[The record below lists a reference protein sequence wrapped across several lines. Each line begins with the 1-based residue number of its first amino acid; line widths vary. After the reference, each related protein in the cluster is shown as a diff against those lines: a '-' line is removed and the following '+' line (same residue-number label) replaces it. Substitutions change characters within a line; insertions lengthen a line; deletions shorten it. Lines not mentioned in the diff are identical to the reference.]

1 MVADEARDRFKKIR
15 VRFAEMPA
23 RLALSGAAQV
33 KLNGRDAE
41 ILAIGNSERLVAEL
55 RSKHRPEELLC
66 ESLSLEEIFVASQ
79 TMRQSAA

>member
-1 MVADEARDRFKKIR
+1 MATDDARDRFKRIR
-15 VRFAEMPA
+15 VRFAEMPPA
-23 RLALSGAAQV
+23 LALSGALQV
-33 KLNGRDAE
+33 KQNGRDAE

-55 RSKHRPEELLC
+55 RSKHRPEELLR